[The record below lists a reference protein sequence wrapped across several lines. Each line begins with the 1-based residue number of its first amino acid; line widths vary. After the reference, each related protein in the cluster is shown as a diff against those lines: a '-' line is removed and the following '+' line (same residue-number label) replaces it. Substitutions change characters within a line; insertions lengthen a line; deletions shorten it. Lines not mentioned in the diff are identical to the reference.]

1 MLTGAFP
8 ANWMLPHGMFIYTKG
23 SKEDPGNSR
32 LVSQTLVC
40 IRVWSRSS
48 GALQHGTYRTTRSQA
63 QPAWVCERQIP
74 LDQTDLLP
82 WAGNLCG
89 GISERLWI
97 LSDWNLVRSLT
108 EFVLTKHATG
118 ETVCS
123 RLAWVYSRNRGSR
136 TTAVTIPLV
145 LATREATPQS
155 HRQFWGPHY
164 KKNSEVLVCVQ
175 KALEL
180 EEGREH
186 KSDGEQE
193 TGF

>member
-1 MLTGAFP
+1 MVSDLLHHLKPTQVYRANWDPRALRALVEVLTKPLSIIYKQSWMLTGAFP
-8 ANWMLPHGMFIYTKG
+8 ASWMLPHGMFIYTKG

-108 EFVLTKHATG
+108 EFVLTKHATEKLSAHG
-118 ETVCS
+118 LHGCTPETVG
-123 RLAWVYSRNRGSR
+123 AG
-136 TTAVTIPLV
+136 P
-145 LATREATPQS
+145 
-155 HRQFWGPHY
+155 RQ
-164 KKNSEVLVCVQ
+164 
-175 KALEL
+175 
-180 EEGREH
+180 
-186 KSDGEQE
+186 
-193 TGF
+193 